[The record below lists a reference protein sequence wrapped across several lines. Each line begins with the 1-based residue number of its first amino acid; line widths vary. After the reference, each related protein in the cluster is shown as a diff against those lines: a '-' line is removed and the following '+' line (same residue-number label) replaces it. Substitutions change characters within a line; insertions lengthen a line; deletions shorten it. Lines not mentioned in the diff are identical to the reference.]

1 MEPIEITK
9 KIDAYLSNTFT
20 PVERQ
25 AFENELNENPALQ
38 KEVEL
43 QRHIQEAAKRASMR
57 SQIQKTAS
65 SYHLTKNIFTAAIIV
80 AVLGVASVLGYFIL
94 KESINTTTSRIEK
107 IDPSL
112 LDQIASKAPIDN
124 LNSDFFTWNGSDSVI
139 ISKNGVLLSIP
150 KDALLLD
157 GKPYNEPAIIQ
168 WQEALDAPT
177 ILKSGLSTTSNGKL
191 LETQGMFGLEAYTKD
206 GKKLSVNPNVGIYV
220 QVPVDQYKKG
230 MQLFK
235 GEKDKTGMI
244 NWVNPTPLAKIPVP
258 VDMNNLNFY
267 PKGYEDTLNKLKLP
281 QGRKYRDS
289 LYASLEEGN
298 SLGKL
303 EFTINKSYVE
313 SPIDNMSINKINDYR
328 VKINFNQMFFS
339 TNITKVVEYTN
350 KKDILKDEGTLIGD
364 IEIKVKTLID
374 STLRRKY
381 GFSGNELNDN
391 YAYSANIIQRIPNI
405 SYTLK
410 ILGYELKGNFE
421 NGILKLNE
429 KDKGFINQMKTGTP
443 FSIEYKIDK
452 NEVFVEWD
460 INFKRKS
467 DKLFVPFLLIY
478 KNSQNM
484 KLKSI
489 GTNIININCSTINS
503 TYIPPSKVLA
513 FWNKKFNNTN
523 LATREF
529 EARMKEIHPTCKAEV
544 LALYV
549 NNLNKSISEID
560 AQVAKMGYPAFEEFA
575 RQNVGAVNPN
585 NPHVKGLLKFY
596 EQTAKA
602 IAEQAQGLQTKQ
614 TERENKLDIEMQQK
628 RKDETVRTTKREAQA
643 LKEEYELNLDNVYK
657 QLGKVKPQ
665 IRQLINKTIGVTITS
680 PGSYNID
687 KYVMDATVSR
697 TSTVITDP
705 ETGKTAKITYN
716 DFSFQVKGANKYPKL
731 FAYLFPSKLNSY
743 QRISGTNGSF
753 TYTLNDDIV
762 YHLAIVGINE
772 DGFFYYEQKNLKE
785 GKLGNIV
792 LEKLTEKEMDQRI
805 VALNESRGIVK
816 PMKIKDELGWLV
828 KEQKYYIETKRRM
841 EQSRF
846 VRRMKR
852 VVFPC
857 YREEES
863 AEPELEMYK
872 IPMK

>member
-1 MEPIEITK
+1 MEPTNNTKLIEQ
-9 KIDAYLSNTFT
+9 YLANELSSEQKN
-20 PVERQ
+20 
-25 AFENELNENPALQ
+25 AFENALSQDAALQ
-38 KEVEL
+38 KEVAQQIAIHEGA
-43 QRHIQEAAKRASMR
+43 QRANTRVQIKKVAK
-57 SQIQKTAS
+57 
-65 SYHLTKNIFTAAIIV
+65 SYHFYKNIVTLSVIV
-80 AVLGVASVLGYFIL
+80 AIMGAAGILGYFLL
-94 KESINTTTSRIEK
+94 KENLETSNKENRINPT
-107 IDPSL
+107 L
-112 LDQIASKAPIDN
+112 LDQLASKAPIDN
-124 LNSDFFTWNGSDSVI
+124 LQSDFFTWNGSDSVI

-157 GKPYNEPAIIQ
+157 GKPYNEQAIIQ

-177 ILKSGLSTTSNGKL
+177 IMKSGLSTTSNGKL

-244 NWVNPTPLAKIPVP
+244 NWVNPTPLQKIPVP
-258 VDMNNLNFY
+258 VDMKDLNFY

-281 QGRKYRDS
+281 RGRKYRDS

-339 TNITKVVEYTN
+339 TNDTKIVEYTN

-364 IEIKVKTLID
+364 IETKVKTLID

-452 NEVFVEWD
+452 NEIFVEWD

-489 GTNIININCSTINS
+489 GTNIININCSTVNS
-503 TYIPPSKVLA
+503 NHIPPSKVLS

-549 NNLNKSISEID
+549 NNLNKNISDID
-560 AQVAKMGYPAFEEFA
+560 HQVVNIGYTTFEEFA
-575 RQNVGAVNPN
+575 KEQVGALNPN
-585 NPHVKGLLKFY
+585 NPHLNSLIKFY
-596 EQTAKA
+596 DQTAKEISEKTSQL
-602 IAEQAQGLQTKQ
+602 IAKQ
-614 TERENKLDIEMQQK
+614 L
-628 RKDETVRTTKREAQA
+628 KREKVFDSELAQSRMKETDRA
-643 LKEEYELNLDNVYK
+643 ILRKVQASNEEYELNLNNVYK
-657 QLGKVKPQ
+657 QLGKEKSS
-665 IRQLINKTIGVTITS
+665 IRQITNKTIGVTIINS
-680 PGSYNID
+680 GVYNID

-716 DFSFQVKGANKYPKL
+716 DFSFQVKSANKYPKL
-731 FAYLFPSKLNSY
+731 FAYLFPSKLNTY

-753 TYTLNDDIV
+753 TYPLNDDIV
-762 YHLAIVGINE
+762 YHLAILGINE

-785 GKLGNIV
+785 GKLGEIV
-792 LEKLTEKEMDQRI
+792 LEKLSEKEMDQRI
-805 VALNESRGIVK
+805 DALNESRGIIK

-828 KEQKYYIETKRRM
+828 KEQKYYVETKRRM
-841 EQSRF
+841 EHDGF

-857 YREEES
+857 YREGEEGS
-863 AEPELEMYK
+863 ATEEIADDPFK
-872 IPMK
+872 K

>member
-20 PVERQ
+20 SVERQ

-57 SQIQKTAS
+57 SQIQNTAS

-94 KESINTTTSRIEK
+94 KESGNTTTSRIEK

-112 LDQIASKAPIDN
+112 LDQLTSKAPIDN
-124 LNSDFFTWNGSDSVI
+124 LNSDFFTWNGRDSVI

-157 GKPYNEPAIIQ
+157 GKPYNEQAIIQ

-177 ILKSGLSTTSNGKL
+177 IMKSGLSTTSNGKL
-191 LETQGMFGLEAYTKD
+191 LETQGMFGLEAYTKE
-206 GKKLSVNPNVGIYV
+206 GEKLSVNPKVGIYV

-258 VDMNNLNFY
+258 VDMKDLNFY
-267 PKGYEDTLNKLKLP
+267 PKGYEDTLDKLKLP

-289 LYASLEEGN
+289 LYASLEESEEIITEFNENYLIKGQ
-298 SLGKL
+298 KL
-303 EFTINKSYVE
+303 FDNNCKMCHAAQQDGTGPKLFDVRRKWYNNNANDALYTWVQNWQVAAYKNKYAQKASE
-313 SPIDNMSINKINDYR
+313 WSPCTCGSNL
-328 VKINFNQMFFS
+328 
-339 TNITKVVEYTN
+339 N
-350 KKDILKDEGTLIGD
+350 KKLDED
-364 IEIKVKTLID
+364 EISNIFDYID
-374 STLRRKY
+374 SR
-381 GFSGNELNDN
+381 
-391 YAYSANIIQRIPNI
+391 PN
-405 SYTLK
+405 S
-410 ILGYELKGNFE
+410 N
-421 NGILKLNE
+421 
-429 KDKGFINQMKTGTP
+429 
-443 FSIEYKIDK
+443 
-452 NEVFVEWD
+452 
-460 INFKRKS
+460 
-467 DKLFVPFLLIY
+467 
-478 KNSQNM
+478 
-484 KLKSI
+484 
-489 GTNIININCSTINS
+489 
-503 TYIPPSKVLA
+503 YIPPSKVLA
-513 FWNKKFNNTN
+513 FWHKKFNNTN

-529 EARMKEIHPTCKAEV
+529 EARMREIHPTCKAEV

-575 RQNVGAVNPN
+575 RQNVVAVNPS

-596 EQTAKA
+596 EKTAKA
-602 IAEQAQGLQTKQ
+602 IAEKAQALQAKQ
-614 TERENKLDIEMQQK
+614 LEKENKLDKEIQQE

-643 LKEEYELNLDNVYK
+643 IKEEYELNLENVGK
-657 QLGKVKPQ
+657 QLGKTLGFMIHGGGTV
-665 IRQLINKTIGVTITS
+665 
-680 PGSYNID
+680 YNID

-716 DFSFQVKGANKYPKL
+716 DFSFQVKDANKYPKL
-731 FAYLFPSKLNSY
+731 FAYLFPSKLNTY
-743 QRISGTNGSF
+743 KRISGTNGSF
-753 TYTLNDDIV
+753 SYPLNDDIV

-785 GKLGNIV
+785 GKLGEIV

-805 VALNESRGIVK
+805 DALNESRGIVK

-841 EQSRF
+841 EHDRF

-863 AEPELEMYK
+863 AEEAIEDNPIK
-872 IPMK
+872 K